1 MVAVEE
7 APRGVLGPRA
17 EPPRFEVARTRP
29 GPDLAE
35 LVEHYWTVRWDLRGR
50 GPHTQHTLPHPSVHL
65 VAERGRSGVM
75 GVLTGRFTRELRRPG
90 PRLRGQ
96 VPPGR
101 LPTPSSALPSPP

>member
-65 VAERGRSGVM
+65 VAERPRSGVM
-75 GVLTGRFTRELRRPG
+75 GVLTGRFTRELHGRGRAFGVRFRRPASS
-90 PRLRGQ
+90 
-96 VPPGR
+96 
-101 LPTPSSALPSPP
+101 PSSALPSPP